1 MLYSLPV
8 KGLIMTPARTVKVEA
23 CDYNSAAVSPCDCF
37 SQSVFL
43 EAVLRVLVYAM
54 HQAGCEGQKEEAL
67 AVSRREHMF
76 FFMS

>member
-1 MLYSLPV
+1 
-8 KGLIMTPARTVKVEA
+8 MTPARTVKVEA
-23 CDYNSAAVSPCDCF
+23 RDYNPASVSPCDCF

-43 EAVLRVLVYAM
+43 EAVLRVLVHAM

-67 AVSRREHMF
+67 AVSGREHMF

>member
-1 MLYSLPV
+1 
-8 KGLIMTPARTVKVEA
+8 MTPARIVKVDA
-23 CDYNSAAVSPCDCF
+23 CDYNSALVTLCDCF
-37 SQSVFL
+37 PQSIFL